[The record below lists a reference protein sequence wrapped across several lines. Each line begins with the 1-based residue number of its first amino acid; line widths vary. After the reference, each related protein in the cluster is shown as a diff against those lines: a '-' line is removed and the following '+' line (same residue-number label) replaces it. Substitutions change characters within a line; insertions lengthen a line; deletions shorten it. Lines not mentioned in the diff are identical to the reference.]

1 MKRGEI
7 YMASIE
13 RKKGSETGGKRP
25 VIVIQNDIANK
36 YSPVVICAPITH
48 RLKHMDLP
56 THVFLKD
63 ELKFPSIIQL
73 EQITTLDKSKLGIRI
88 CKLDH
93 EKMKEVDNAIMVS
106 LGLMAIIKKG
116 EEND

>member
-25 VIVIQNDIANK
+25 VVVIQNDIANK

-73 EQITTLDKSKLGIRI
+73 EQITTLDKSKFGMRI
-88 CKLDH
+88 CKLSS
-93 EKMKEVDNAIMVS
+93 ERMKEIDDAIMIS
-106 LGLMAIIKKG
+106 LGLMVTARKG
-116 EEND
+116 AKID